1 VTGERDLQA
10 AESLSRDELLA
21 LLEKTRLKVAQLEG
35 ALESRV
41 AVEQAKGILAER
53 LGLSIDEAF
62 LLLRYAAR
70 ASRST
75 LRELARAVVREPR
88 TPAAVVIALSR
99 QERWRAAL
107 MRERAEAQRE
117 RAARFFEMP
126 SARRDTDSIA

>member
-1 VTGERDLQA
+1 MADVRHPQA
-10 AESLSRDELLA
+10 PEALSRGELIA
-21 LLEKTRLKVAQLEG
+21 VLEETRLKVAQLEG

-53 LGLSIDEAF
+53 LGLSIDDAF

-70 ASRST
+70 ASRRT
-75 LRELARAVVREPR
+75 LRELAGAVVREPR
-88 TPAAVVIALSR
+88 TPTAVVVALSR

-117 RAARFFEMP
+117 RAARLETP
-126 SARRDTDSIA
+126 TTRRDADSTA